1 MQILKLKITLILG
14 IGFILLI
21 PAASSAQVK
30 FGVRAG
36 LNASNVAFGELP
48 DRRERF
54 GLHAGVFADVPVV
67 STFMSIQP
75 ELSYS
80 IKGAA
85 FEYLGNKQNLK
96 MDYVD
101 FLLPLAF
108 KLGAVDIQV
117 GPFASY
123 LLSKPNYTSYTDN
136 ALITDAFNKI
146 DAGLTAGFS
155 FNFDKLLLG
164 IRYNQGFANVSQE
177 NAQLLLG
184 KGKNAV
190 GQVSLGYRFQ

>member
-1 MQILKLKITLILG
+1 MQILKLKIILILG
-14 IGFILLI
+14 LGFILLL
-21 PAASSAQVK
+21 PATASAQIK

-36 LNASNVAFGELP
+36 LNASNIAFENLP

-54 GLHAGVFADVPVV
+54 GFHAGLFADVPVV

-80 IKGAA
+80 IKGTA
-85 FEYLGNKQNLK
+85 FEYLGNKQDLK

-101 FLLPLAF
+101 FLLPVAF
-108 KLGAVDIQV
+108 KLGPVDVQV

-123 LLSKPNYTSYTDN
+123 LISKPEYTTYNDN
-136 ALITDAFNKI
+136 VLVVDAFNKI

-155 FNFDKLLLG
+155 FNFNKLLLG
-164 IRYNQGFANVSQE
+164 IRYNQGFANVSKD
-177 NAQLLLG
+177 NAKLLLG
-184 KGKNAV
+184 EGKNSV

>member
-1 MQILKLKITLILG
+1 MQISKLKIMLILG
-14 IGFILLI
+14 LGFILLV
-21 PAASSAQVK
+21 PAAAPAQIK

-36 LNASNVAFGELP
+36 LNASNIAFENLP

-54 GLHAGVFADVPVV
+54 GFHAGLFADVPVM
-67 STFMSIQP
+67 SSFMSVQP

-80 IKGAA
+80 IKGTA
-85 FEYLGNKQNLK
+85 FEFLGNRQDLK

-101 FLLPLAF
+101 FLLPVAF
-108 KLGAVDIQV
+108 KLGPVDLQI

-123 LLSKPNYTSYTDN
+123 LISKADYTNYNDN
-136 ALITDAFNKI
+136 ALVVDAFNKI
-146 DAGLTAGFS
+146 DAGLTAGLS
-155 FNFDKLLLG
+155 FNFNKLLLG
-164 IRYNQGFANVSQE
+164 VRYNQGFANVSKE

-184 KGKNAV
+184 EGKNSV

>member
-1 MQILKLKITLILG
+1 MLKLKILLILG
-14 IGFILLI
+14 LGLILMM
-21 PAASSAQVK
+21 PAATSAQIK

-36 LNASNVAFGELP
+36 LNASNIAFENLP
-48 DRRERF
+48 DRRERIGF
-54 GLHAGVFADVPVV
+54 HAGLFADVPVM

-80 IKGAA
+80 IKGTA
-85 FEYLGNKQNLK
+85 FEYLGDRHDLK

-101 FLLPLAF
+101 FLLPVAF
-108 KLGAVDIQV
+108 KLGPVDLQV

-123 LLSKPNYTSYTDN
+123 LISKPNYTTYNDN
-136 ALITDAFNKI
+136 RLIVDAFNKI

-155 FNFDKLLLG
+155 FNFNKLLIG
-164 IRYNQGFANVSQE
+164 VRYNQGFANVSKE

-184 KGKNAV
+184 EGKNSV

>member
-1 MQILKLKITLILG
+1 MQTLKLTSILILG
-14 IGFILLI
+14 LGFILLI
-21 PAASSAQVK
+21 PATTSAQIK

-36 LNASNVAFGELP
+36 LNVSNIAFENLP

-54 GLHAGVFADVPVV
+54 GFHAGVFADVPVAPEFL
-67 STFMSIQP
+67 SLQP

-85 FEYLGNKQNLK
+85 YEYLGDRQDLK
-96 MDYVD
+96 MDYID

-108 KLGAVDIQV
+108 KLGPVDLQV

-123 LLSKPNYTSYTDN
+123 LISKPEYTTFNDN
-136 ALITDAFNKI
+136 VLVIDAFNKI
-146 DAGLTAGFS
+146 DAGLTAGLS
-155 FNFDKLLLG
+155 FNFNKILLG
-164 IRYNQGFANVSQE
+164 IRYNQGFANVSKD
-177 NAQLLLG
+177 NVKLLLG
-184 KGKNAV
+184 EGKNSV